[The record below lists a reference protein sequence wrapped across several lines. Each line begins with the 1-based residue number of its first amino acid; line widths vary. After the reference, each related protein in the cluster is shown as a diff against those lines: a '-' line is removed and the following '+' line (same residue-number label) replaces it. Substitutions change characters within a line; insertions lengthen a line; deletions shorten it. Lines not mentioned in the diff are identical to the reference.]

1 MIVWNEFNE
10 KTDLQKIIDL
20 VGMQTE
26 RESNPIL
33 VMVKFALFDNV
44 FRPCMAHV
52 NLFTNVPKINVEC
65 MSGNVKISHW
75 TEINLPK

>member
-1 MIVWNEFNE
+1 MIIWNEFNE

-33 VMVKFALFDNV
+33 VIAKFTRYEDTFE
-44 FRPCMAHV
+44 PHMAHI
-52 NLFTNVPKINVEC
+52 NLFTNIPKINVAG
-65 MSGNVKISHW
+65 MSGNIKIIYW